1 MAAEGTFRKLTDL
14 DPQERAE
21 LRDRVA
27 RLKREGAMG
36 TVKAPGARIRPYIRL
51 LRLQPKP

>member
-1 MAAEGTFRKLTDL
+1 MAAEGMFRKLADL
-14 DPQERAE
+14 DPQERAQ

-36 TVKAPGARIRPYIRL
+36 TVKAPGARIRPYIKL
-51 LRLQPKP
+51 LRLLPKP